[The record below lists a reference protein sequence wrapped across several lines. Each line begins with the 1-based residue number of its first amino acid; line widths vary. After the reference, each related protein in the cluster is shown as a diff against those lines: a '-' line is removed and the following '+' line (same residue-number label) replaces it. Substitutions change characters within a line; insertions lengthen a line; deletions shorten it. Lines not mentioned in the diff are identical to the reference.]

1 MHEPLRTP
9 LQRGLFIAALLV
21 GTLLINV
28 PAASGRQTYRRNFFT
43 AYPQA
48 VGTRLDVLNGSQH
61 CGVCHYNFNGGGARN
76 PYGLAVE
83 ATPNRSSSEIL
94 ALGGIDSDGD
104 GFASVIEILDPQGL
118 YANIPTFPGLTAGNV
133 GQATNVNLALIT
145 NYLTP
150 EAGADVT
157 PPTVTVTFPTAGVQ
171 LGSSLPQ
178 TIQWTATDNSGTV
191 AIVHVYASYDGGV
204 VYDPIGLGLEN
215 TGELVWF
222 VPNRPTTQ
230 ARIRVEA
237 LDPTG
242 NVGTGLSPF
251 FTITS
256 TAVGRVPTTLRDF
269 DLPGTQPL
277 GAAPLNK
284 PSDCRF
290 CHGDYDE
297 AVEPA
302 FNWRGN
308 LMAHASIDPIFLAA
322 LEIANHDA
330 PESGDLCLR
339 CHMNRGWL
347 AGRSTPTDGSQL
359 HSADLI
365 GVSCD
370 LCHRM
375 VDPIYEPGVSPPEDQ
390 AILAALHDVPTTFG
404 SGQFVIDPDA
414 GVRRGPFNDPVAP
427 HATLYS
433 PFHREAALCG
443 TCHDVSNPVFERQP
457 DGSYLPGPL
466 NAKATMFGAHQIGP
480 VERTYSEWFYSAY
493 NTPQGV
499 YNPVMGGN
507 REYVASCQDCHMR
520 AVTGAGCYL
529 PEAPIR
535 NDLPL
540 HDMTGGSVWLPTVL
554 GLLEPNIDTYA
565 LSVGAERARFML
577 QNAARL
583 DLEVDGANLEVKVTN
598 LTGHKLPTGYPEG
611 RRMWLQVRFYD
622 SVGALV
628 GESGRWDAD
637 TGDLT
642 HDAALKVYESIPV
655 IGENIAAVVGLPAGT
670 EFHFAL
676 NNAIAKD
683 NRIPPLGF
691 SNAAYA
697 AVGAAPVG
705 ATYAD
710 GQNWDETV
718 YAIPEAAVRAE
729 VALVYQSISK
739 EFVEFL
745 RDNGSTGG
753 PGQMLYDLWDA
764 NGKCPPEEMA
774 AAAVEVNQ
782 CPADLDGNGSV
793 DLTDLAMLL
802 SHYGTPS
809 GAGHGDGDLD
819 GDGDVDLTDL
829 STLLS
834 QFGTAC

>member
-1 MHEPLRTP
+1 MCEPIRTP
-9 LQRGLFIAALLV
+9 FQRGLFVAVALVIVLLV
-21 GTLLINV
+21 GV
-28 PAASGRQTYRRNFFT
+28 RAASGRQPIRRNFFT

-48 VGTRLDVLNGSQH
+48 VGSRLDLMAGAQH
-61 CGVCHYNFNGGGARN
+61 CGVCHYDFNGGGARN

-83 ATPNRSSSEIL
+83 ATADQSVAEIL
-94 ALGGIDSDGD
+94 ALGNLDSDGD
-104 GFASVIEILDPQGL
+104 GFSNSIEILDPQGL
-118 YANIPTFPGLTAGNV
+118 YSNTPTFPGLTAGNV
-133 GQATNVNLALIT
+133 GQAANVNIALIT

-150 EAGADVT
+150 VVGADTT
-157 PPTVTVTFPTAGVQ
+157 PPVVTITYPTAGAS

-178 TIQWTATDNSGTV
+178 AILWEASDNSGTV
-191 AIVHVYASYDGGV
+191 AAVNVYAAYDGGLS
-204 VYDPIGLGLEN
+204 YDPIGLGLAN
-215 TGELVWF
+215 SGELIWY
-222 VPNRPTTQ
+222 VPNRPASQ
-230 ARIRVEA
+230 ARLRIEA
-237 LDPTG
+237 VDPSG
-242 NVGTGLSPF
+242 NIGVALSPE
-251 FTITS
+251 FTIYS

-277 GAAPLNK
+277 GVAPLNK

-322 LEIANHDA
+322 LEIANYDA

-339 CHMNRGWL
+339 CHMSRGWL
-347 AGRSTPTDGSQL
+347 GGRSTPTDGAQL
-359 HSADLI
+359 VGADLI

-390 AILAALHDVPTTFG
+390 PILAALHDAPTTFG

-414 GVRRGPFNDPVAP
+414 GTRRGPFNDAVAP
-427 HATLYS
+427 HAALHS
-433 PFHREAALCG
+433 PFHREAAFCG

-457 DGSYLPGPL
+457 DGAYLPGPL
-466 NAKATMFGAHQIGP
+466 NVRATMFGAHQIGP

-507 REYVASCQDCHMR
+507 REYVATCQDCHMR

-540 HDMTGGSVWLPTVL
+540 HDMTGGSVWLPAVL
-554 GLLEPNIDTYA
+554 GLVDPNIDTYA
-565 LSVGAERARFML
+565 LAAGAERARFML
-577 QNAARL
+577 QNAARVE
-583 DLEVDGANLEVKVTN
+583 LEVDGSNLEVKVTN

-611 RRMWLQVRFYD
+611 RRMWLQVRFFD
-622 SVGALV
+622 AAGTLIA
-628 GESGRWDAD
+628 ESGHWDGA
-637 TGDLT
+637 TGSLT

-655 IGENIAAVVGLPAGT
+655 IGENIAAVVGLPAGA

-710 GQNWDETV
+710 GQNWDATN
-718 YAIPEAAVRAE
+718 YAIPAAAVRAE
-729 VALVYQSISK
+729 ASLVYQSISK

-745 RDNGSTGG
+745 RDNGSSGG

-774 AAAVEVNQ
+774 SAAVDLNS
-782 CPADLDGNGSV
+782 CPGDINTSGAV
-793 DLTDLAMLL
+793 DLTDLAILL
-802 SHYGTPS
+802 SRFGTPE
-809 GAGHGDGDLD
+809 GASRGDGDLD

-834 QFGTAC
+834 LFGTSC